1 MKRLTVAIIGGGS
14 RGIDAYATLMSQS
27 DKYKVVSICDYRD
40 VRLAL
45 AKKEFNIPNHLLF
58 KNEKDF
64 FKKKLADICVIATQD
79 QDHVRHA
86 IKAMSLGYDI
96 LLEKPITPSK
106 KECLRLLDAQKKYK
120 KKVIV
125 CHVLRYAPAYLE
137 VAKLI
142 DKGTIGQLMDID
154 ALEQVHYWHQAHSFV
169 RGNWH
174 SSKETSP
181 MILAKCCHDMDL
193 LQYYAKSRCKCL
205 SSMGSLDFF
214 NKKHQPKGASN
225 RCATCKYI
233 DSCAYSAKNIYLK
246 LWKEKGS
253 PKNAWP
259 FNVTCTTYPLTEKN
273 LKKAYENNEYG
284 QCVFTCKNDVV
295 DHQQTIMT
303 FENGVTANLCM
314 TGFTGKG
321 GRIYKFH
328 GTYGEIDLNEE
339 RQEVVI
345 KRFGEKE
352 IVEPFAKIMKKC
364 SFGHGGGDEGLVDAL
379 YNIITNKNDAATT
392 LASSIESHLMCF
404 AAEESR
410 LKNGQMIFLHKQL

>member
-1 MKRLTVAIIGGGS
+1 MKKLTVAIIGGGS
-14 RGIDAYATLMSQS
+14 RGIDAYATLMKQNG
-27 DKYKVVSICDYRD
+27 KFQIVSVCDYRD
-40 VRLAL
+40 VRLDL
-45 AKKEFNIPNHLLF
+45 AKKEFNIPSHLLF
-58 KNEKDF
+58 KKENDF

-86 IKAMSLGYDI
+86 IKALSLGYDI
-96 LLEKPITPSK
+96 LLEKPITPNK

-142 DKGTIGQLMDID
+142 DKGTIGELIDID
-154 ALEQVHYWHQAHSFV
+154 ALEQVAYWHQAHSFV

-193 LQYYAKSRCKCL
+193 LQYYAKNRCKCL
-205 SSMGSLDFF
+205 SSMGDLTFF
-214 NKKHQPKGASN
+214 NKKHQPKGASSH
-225 RCATCKYI
+225 CKTCKYI
-233 DSCAYSAKNIYLK
+233 DTCAYSAKNIYLK
-246 LWKEKGS
+246 MWKERGS

-259 FNVTCTTYPLTEKN
+259 FNVVCTTYPLVDKN
-273 LKKAYENNEYG
+273 IKKAYENNEYG

-303 FENGVTANLCM
+303 FENGITANLCM
-314 TGFTGKG
+314 TAFTGKG

-328 GTYGEIDLNEE
+328 GTYGEIDLDEE
-339 RQEVVI
+339 ARVVTI

-352 IVEPFAKIMKKC
+352 VIETFDKIVKKDNF
-364 SFGHGGGDEGLVDAL
+364 SHGGGDKKLVDAL
-379 YNIITNKNDAATT
+379 YDIITNKNDAATT
-392 LASSIESHLMCF
+392 LASSIESHLMCY

-410 LKNGQMIFLHKQL
+410 LQNGKLIYLHTK

>member
-1 MKRLTVAIIGGGS
+1 MKKLTVAILGAGS
-14 RGIDAYATLMSQS
+14 RGIDAYGTLMSQS
-27 DKYKVVSICDYRD
+27 NKYQVVAVCDYRD
-40 VRLAL
+40 VRLKL
-45 AKKEFNIPNHLLF
+45 AKEQLKIKDSLLF
-58 KNEKDF
+58 KDENKF
-64 FKKKLADICVIATQD
+64 FKKKLADLCVIATQD

-86 IKAMSLGYDI
+86 IKALSLGYDV

-125 CHVLRYAPAYLE
+125 CHVLRYAPPYLE

-142 DKGTIGQLMDID
+142 DKGTIGQLIDID
-154 ALEQVHYWHQAHSFV
+154 ALEQVVYWHQAHSFV

-193 LQYYAKSRCKCL
+193 LQFYAKSRCKCL
-205 SSMGSLDFF
+205 SSMGALDFF

-225 RCATCKYI
+225 RCQTCKYI

-246 LWKEKGS
+246 LWKERGS

-259 FNVTCTTYPLTEKN
+259 FNVTCTTYPLNERN
-273 LKKAYENNEYG
+273 IKKAYENNDYG
-284 QCVFTCKNDVV
+284 KCVFTCQNDVV

-303 FENGVTANLCM
+303 FENGITANLCM
-314 TGFTGKG
+314 TAFTGKS

-328 GTYGEIDLNEE
+328 GTYGEIDLDEE
-339 RQEVVI
+339 KREILI

-352 IVEPFAKIMKKC
+352 IRKTFDEIMKKDAF
-364 SFGHGGGDEGLVDAL
+364 SHGGGDVGLVKAL
-379 YNIITNKNDAATT
+379 YDIIVDKNNAATT
-392 LASSIESHLMCF
+392 LASSIESHLMAF
-404 AAEESR
+404 AAETSR
-410 LKNGQMIFLHKQL
+410 LENGKLIYLHK

>member
-1 MKRLTVAIIGGGS
+1 MKKIKVAIIAGGS
-14 RGIDAYATLMSQS
+14 RGINAYGTLMKQGE
-27 DKYKVVSICDYRD
+27 KFQVVSVCDCRD

-45 AKKEFNIPNHLLF
+45 AKKEFSIPNNLLF
-58 KNEKDF
+58 KNENDF
-64 FKKKLADICVIATQD
+64 FKKKLADVCVVATQD

-86 IKAMSLGYDI
+86 IKAMSLGYDV

-106 KECLRLLDAQKKYK
+106 KECLHLLDAQKKYK

-142 DKGTIGQLMDID
+142 DKGTIGELIDID
-154 ALEQVHYWHQAHSFV
+154 ALEQVVYWHQAHSFV

-205 SSMGSLDFF
+205 SSMGALDFF

-225 RCATCKYI
+225 RCQTCKYI

-246 LWKEKGS
+246 LWKERGS

-273 LKKAYENNEYG
+273 IKKAYENNEYG

-314 TGFTGKG
+314 TAFTGRS

-328 GTYGEIDLNEE
+328 GTYGEIDLDEE
-339 RQEVVI
+339 KQEVII

-352 IVEPFAKIMKKC
+352 VTKPFAKIMKKDN
-364 SFGHGGGDEGLVDAL
+364 FGHGGGDVGLVNAL
-379 YNIITNKNDAATT
+379 YDIITNKNDAATT
-392 LASSIESHLMCF
+392 LASSVESHLMCF

-410 LKNGQMIFLHKQL
+410 LKNGQVIFLHKD

>member
-1 MKRLTVAIIGGGS
+1 MKKLSVAIIGAGS
-14 RGIDAYATLMSQS
+14 RGIDAYATLMKQNG
-27 DKYKVVSICDYRD
+27 KFQIVSVCDYRD
-40 VRLAL
+40 VRLDL
-45 AKKEFNIPNHLLF
+45 AKKEFNIPNRLLF
-58 KNEKDF
+58 KDEKDF
-64 FKKKLADICVIATQD
+64 FKKKLADLCVVATQD

-86 IKAMSLGYDI
+86 IKALSLGYDV

-142 DKGTIGQLMDID
+142 DKGTIGKLIDID
-154 ALEQVHYWHQAHSFV
+154 ALEQVVFWHQAHSFV

-193 LQYYAKSRCKCL
+193 LQYYAKSRCKCV
-205 SSMGSLDFF
+205 SSMGDLTFF
-214 NKKHQPKGASN
+214 NKKNQPKGASN
-225 RCATCKYI
+225 HCKTCKYI
-233 DSCAYSAKNIYLK
+233 DSCAYSAKNIYIK
-246 LWKEKGS
+246 MWKERGC
-253 PKNAWP
+253 PENAWP

-273 LKKAYENNEYG
+273 IKKAYENNEYG

-303 FENGVTANLCM
+303 FENGITANLCM
-314 TGFTGKG
+314 TAFTGKS

-328 GTYGEIDLNEE
+328 GTYGEIDLDEE
-339 RQEVVI
+339 TRLVTI
-345 KRFGEKE
+345 KRYGEKE
-352 IVEPFAKIMKKC
+352 IIEPFDKLVKKDN
-364 SFGHGGGDEGLVDAL
+364 FGHGGGDKKLVEAL
-379 YNIITNKNDAATT
+379 YDIITGKNNAATT
-392 LASSIESHLMCF
+392 LSSSVESHLMCY

-410 LKNGQMIFLHKQL
+410 LQNGKLIYLHTK